1 MSFFILWLLPFRYV
15 SFFPFLLLF
24 YGIDRLCKFLIS
36 FPYWAFGICL
46 SFLVFWVSMVS
57 SSEVRIVCPSISL
70 FAHLGASL
78 GVSRSSPLIEGF
90 VFENNSLSVL
100 LVDLF
105 PLLC

>member
-1 MSFFILWLLPFRYV
+1 MKSSGKGEFIGP
-15 SFFPFLLLF
+15 
-24 YGIDRLCKFLIS
+24 IS
-36 FPYWAFGICL
+36 CPPG
-46 SFLVFWVSMVS
+46 SMVS

-90 VFENNSLSVL
+90 VFKGNSLSVL
-100 LVDLF
+100 LVDLL